1 VTRVSGDDLYNLSG
15 NEFEVLADESEQTV
29 NLRIVANRQLE
40 MTFPLSVSE
49 AQILADQIQQAVA
62 RIRRTEDRA

>member
-1 VTRVSGDDLYNLSG
+1 MSGDDLYNLSG

>member
-1 VTRVSGDDLYNLSG
+1 VSGDDLYNLSG